1 MNMWIL
7 LNFLQKLPLKE
18 TPVIDGVIL
27 ENFFYRKKREFYDF
41 CTWMFVLYSN
51 FMAENKSLRKKNL
64 NLKNFVKKHKSEAKE
79 NAFVF
84 ILGNLKTLI

>member
-1 MNMWIL
+1 MWIL

-51 FMAENKSLRKKNL
+51 FKAENKALRKKNL
-64 NLKNFVKKHKSEAKE
+64 KKKSDITNVDHKIVRSFPYYTKQM
-79 NAFVF
+79 
-84 ILGNLKTLI
+84 LQM